1 MKLSIILNYYN
12 FCKNNDQI
20 PYKNDILYWLKIIF
34 MKTNIKKIEIT
45 ISIVEIDYIQ
55 KLNKKYFQISKPTNV
70 LSFLDKNNFLK
81 KTLLG
86 EIILCKEIIE
96 HESFLQKK
104 LLNAHWAHMIIHA
117 CLHLLK
123 YDHKN
128 IQETCI
134 MQIKEINILNLLGY
148 KNPYEL
154 L

>member
-1 MKLSIILNYYN
+1 MKLDIILNYYN
-12 FCKNNDQI
+12 FCKNYKKL
-20 PYKNDILYWLKIIF
+20 PYKNDILYWLHIIF
-34 MKTNIKKIEIT
+34 IKTNIKKIRIT
-45 ISIVEIDYIQ
+45 ISIVEKNYIK

-70 LSFLDKNNFLK
+70 LSFLENNNFLK

-96 HESFLQKK
+96 YESFLQKK
-104 LLNAHWAHMIIHA
+104 SLNAHWAHMIIHS

-128 IQETCI
+128 IEETCI

-148 KNPYEL
+148 KNPY
-154 L
+154 